1 MNLPWTD
8 REHKSPQNSASFN
21 SFSREFGG
29 IGEGGRAR
37 NVHEFRARGAAR
49 KTIARKKKEKETWG
63 EGGEDGEKER
73 DNAKKQRGRE
83 GGREGEGGIE
93 VGIDRRRKDWRD
105 DERRV
110 ARSASAPQA
119 TSH

>member
-37 NVHEFRARGAAR
+37 NVHELRARGAAR
-49 KTIARKKKEKETWG
+49 KTIARKKKEKETWR

-83 GGREGEGGIE
+83 GGREAEGGIE

>member
-1 MNLPWTD
+1 M
-8 REHKSPQNSASFN
+8 RVK
-21 SFSREFGG
+21 R
-29 IGEGGRAR
+29 R
-37 NVHEFRARGAAR
+37 
-49 KTIARKKKEKETWG
+49 RKKDIERGKEG
-63 EGGEDGEKER
+63 
-73 DNAKKQRGRE
+73 DNAKKQKERE
-83 GGREGEGGIE
+83 GGRGRGRGRGIE